1 MRIAKQKDSEQRFWK
16 KFNIAL
22 DYLLDYKIFTYFDNW
37 KLQNLLVV

>member
-22 DYLLDYKIFTYFDNW
+22 DYKIFTYFDNW